1 MKKEKKD
8 IILRFRVNP
17 SQYKKIK
24 DQMRSKQ
31 FSTLSSFILYKLLDE
46 TFEIEERET
55 IINRLKKI
63 QFRLESNTKFK
74 NLEFV
79 KSDIEELI
87 KQIQKGE

>member
-1 MKKEKKD
+1 MKKENKD

-24 DQMRSKQ
+24 DQMKSKQ

-63 QFRLESNTKFK
+63 QFRL
-74 NLEFV
+74 
-79 KSDIEELI
+79 DIF
-87 KQIQKGE
+87 